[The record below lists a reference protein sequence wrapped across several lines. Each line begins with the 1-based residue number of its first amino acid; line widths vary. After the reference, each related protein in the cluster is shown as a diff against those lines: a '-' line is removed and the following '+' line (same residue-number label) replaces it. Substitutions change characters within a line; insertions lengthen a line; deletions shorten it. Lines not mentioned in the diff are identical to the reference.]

1 MNGGPC
7 ADYLIDIR
15 ANFPQEP
22 CSTDPVS
29 SKIVIHF
36 PYIMNGSFLR
46 VLPVEP
52 AIELGSH
59 KGAILDAYYTFLIL
73 GGQIGLPIVLLT
85 MFLNGAGS
93 RRHPTLINML
103 VSWML
108 YAIANLLLWA
118 ASLLFCSVSW
128 LNYCL

>member
-1 MNGGPC
+1 
-7 ADYLIDIR
+7 
-15 ANFPQEP
+15 
-22 CSTDPVS
+22 
-29 SKIVIHF
+29 
-36 PYIMNGSFLR
+36 MNGSFLR

-118 ASLLFCSVSW
+118 ASLLFFSVSW
-128 LNYCL
+128 LNYYS